1 MFIRSIRGLHPS
13 KFLELC
19 IIWIGIG
26 VENNLSMSNFI
37 ACLEN
42 ENIIKGLRP
51 LSHSLRLRTVH
62 AAIVCLGSSFRMIGF
77 FKCSQT
83 DKTITHAC
91 VSVSVWCDMSWLMM
105 NYSCYIHMYS
115 TIHTTT
121 LSRTVTE
128 TARTQE
134 GKSHGGRGQE
144 GVGRSGSG
152 RLNRVM
158 NALSKLRRNF
168 ANRATFL

>member
-91 VSVSVWCDMSWLMM
+91 VCASVWCDMSWLMM
-105 NYSCYIHMYS
+105 NYSCYICIVLYIQPPCLGPSPRPHAPKRENL
-115 TIHTTT
+115 T
-121 LSRTVTE
+121 
-128 TARTQE
+128 
-134 GKSHGGRGQE
+134 
-144 GVGRSGSG
+144 GVGGKRG
-152 RLNRVM
+152 
-158 NALSKLRRNF
+158 
-168 ANRATFL
+168 